1 MRDLFAQPFMLRALV
16 AGLLMGLAASYLGVF
31 VVQRRMSFLGDGLA
45 HAAFGGVALG
55 LLLGADPLW
64 VAVPFTV
71 LAALAIMWTRERTR
85 LGEDT
90 SVGVLFAVSVAL
102 GVVFLSLKA
111 GYTADA
117 FGFLFGSI
125 LSIRASDLVVAAA
138 VVLVLG
144 GAARLWGR
152 WAYATFDRELAQAD
166 RLRPVRD
173 DYVLIVSIAVTVV
186 IGVKL
191 VGIVLLAAFL
201 VVPAASAR
209 LVSPTL
215 ARMTGA
221 AAAYA
226 LSAVVAGL
234 VLSYALDVPS
244 GAMIILVQAALFFG
258 TIGVRALR
266 AG

>member
-1 MRDLFAQPFMLRALV
+1 MLRALA
-16 AGLLMGLAASYLGVF
+16 AGLLVALATSYLGVF

-55 LLLGADPLW
+55 LLLGTDPLW

-71 LAALAIMWTRERTR
+71 LAALAIMWTRDRTR

-102 GVVFLSLKA
+102 GVVFLSFTA

-125 LSIRASDLVVAAA
+125 LSIRNSDLVVAGI
-138 VVLVLG
+138 VVLALAVT
-144 GAARLWGR
+144 ARLWGR

-166 RLRPVRD
+166 RLRPARD
-173 DYVLIVSIAVTVV
+173 DYVLVVSIAVTVV

-209 LVSPTL
+209 LVSGTL
-215 ARMTGA
+215 ARMTAVA
-221 AAAYA
+221 ALYA
-226 LSAVVAGL
+226 LAAVVSGL
-234 VLSYALDVPS
+234 VLSYAFDIPS

-258 TIGVRALR
+258 TVGVQTMRGR
-266 AG
+266 